1 MFFILS
7 YFGLLSFIVYVLY
20 YFYKYEEDKIK
31 SYSRIVQVISLG
43 IIVFLKVA
51 LGYNHLFIAYFV
63 VKFLD
68 FSLVKPFRKKGLLQ
82 AKDNTYASY
91 ISTNSELIFILVN
104 LVLLISL
111 TLILKGN
118 IWSSHLVIRQLNLNI
133 YVSLVF

>member
-1 MFFILS
+1 M
-7 YFGLLSFIVYVLY
+7 LSFIVYVLY

-104 LVLLISL
+104 LVLSISL